1 LWGDVDQKIKELAG
15 VLEEIIERF
24 SESEDAQVKFAI
36 KYDKNK
42 KVVKVFNLLA
52 RLFDCPSKEHLADNM
67 SSHLRSITSRNLTA
81 ATIRALNEELM
92 SDRNLR
98 PDIIAKENK
107 ICGIL
112 MEFLEV
118 LLKSYAFA
126 KKLAMIESEIEDRAE
141 EELNDQVDV

>member
-1 LWGDVDQKIKELAG
+1 
-15 VLEEIIERF
+15 
-24 SESEDAQVKFAI
+24 VKFAI

-42 KVVKVFNLLA
+42 KVVKVFALLA
-52 RLFDCPSKEHLADNM
+52 KLFDCPSKEDLLTENM
-67 SSHLRSITSRNLTA
+67 STHLRSITSRNLTA

-98 PDIIAKENK
+98 ADIIAKENK

-126 KKLAMIESEIEDRAE
+126 KKLAMIESEIEDRDE
-141 EELNDQVDV
+141 EELQDEVEV